1 MKNSIICLFLFF
13 SFTSLWGQFP
23 GKAGTLGS
31 TAIHKDSS
39 VFTSWA
45 TACTVYRG
53 FQDIS
58 SENKAKAN
66 AGDSLMAT
74 GKAGANG
81 SLSLG
86 DGGYAILTFA
96 HPITNTSGADFAV
109 FENAFDDQFLELAF
123 VAVSSDGLNYV
134 RFPATS
140 YLQNLVQIGPFDAI
154 SDPSKINNL
163 AGKYRA
169 MFGTP
174 FDLEELKGIEALDIN
189 AITHVKIS
197 DVVGSINPSYAS
209 YDQYNNV
216 INDPFPT
223 PFASCGFDLDAV
235 GVIHSL
241 SELKSLHKTIE
252 LSLYPN
258 PISKEEATSIKCSE
272 YIDAIS
278 IFESNGKLLFKGE
291 LAALKS
297 LRFEAGVYFIMV
309 TTSKGDFQ
317 QKLIVE

>member
-1 MKNSIICLFLFF
+1 MKNSIICLFLFS

-23 GKAGTLGS
+23 GKVGTLGS

-241 SELKSLHKTIE
+241 SELKSLHKMIE

>member
-23 GKAGTLGS
+23 GKVGTLGS

-216 INDPFPT
+216 INDPYPT

-241 SELKSLHKTIE
+241 SELKSLHKMIE

>member
-23 GKAGTLGS
+23 GKVGTLGS

-241 SELKSLHKTIE
+241 SELKSLHKMIE

>member
-1 MKNSIICLFLFF
+1 MKNNIICLFLFF

-23 GKAGTLGS
+23 GKVGTLGS

-96 HPITNTSGADFAV
+96 HPITNTSGADLAV

-241 SELKSLHKTIE
+241 SELKSLHKMIE